1 MFITNHVLAGAV
13 IGLVAPR
20 RPAQVALVAVAS
32 HFVLDSVPHWGID
45 DDAKFRKVA
54 IVDGLVGL
62 ATMRAVMVA
71 VPRGTRVAVLAGM
84 LGAAFPDTDKPALMF
99 FGRSPFPQV
108 VDRFHSRIQRQAA
121 RGIRTELRVA
131 LGLVVAVRALSWWRS
146 VSRTTQQAIGG
157 SPVSPGRSE
166 H

>member
-20 RPAQVALVAVAS
+20 RPAKVALVAVGS

-62 ATMRAVMVA
+62 ATMRAVMGA

-84 LGAAFPDTDKPALMF
+84 LGAALPDADKPMDMF
-99 FGRSPFPQV
+99 FHRSPFPAP
-108 VDRFHSRIQRQAA
+108 VDCFHQRIQRESAH
-121 RGIRTELRVA
+121 GIRTELRAA
-131 LGLVVAVRALSWWRS
+131 LGLVLVVRILSWLRALSG
-146 VSRTTQQAIGG
+146 TAA
-157 SPVSPGRSE
+157 SPVVAGE
-166 H
+166 D

>member
-20 RPAQVALVAVAS
+20 CPAKVALVAVGS

-54 IVDGLVGL
+54 IVDGLIGL
-62 ATMRAVMVA
+62 ATMRAVMGA

-84 LGAAFPDTDKPALMF
+84 LGAAFPDADKPAQMF
-99 FGRSPFPQV
+99 FGRSPFPAP
-108 VDRFHSRIQRQAA
+108 VDRFHARIQRESAH
-121 RGIRTELRVA
+121 GIRTEIRAA
-131 LGLVVAVRALSWWRS
+131 LAMVVAVRVLSWL
-146 VSRTTQQAIGG
+146 RTLRRGTQQA
-157 SPVSPGRSE
+157 VTDRAA
-166 H
+166 

>member
-1 MFITNHVLAGAV
+1 VFITNHVLAGAV

-20 RPAQVALVAVAS
+20 RPAKVALVAVGS

-62 ATMRAVMVA
+62 ATMRAVMGA

-84 LGAAFPDTDKPALMF
+84 LGAAFPDADKPALMF
-99 FGRSPFPQV
+99 FGRSPFPSA
-108 VDRFHSRIQRQAA
+108 VDHFHGRIQRESKH
-121 RGIRTELRVA
+121 GVRTELRAA
-131 LGLVVAVRALSWWRS
+131 LGLVLAVRVLSWVRAIAADRP
-146 VSRTTQQAIGG
+146 RTISAGTSA
-157 SPVSPGRSE
+157 P
-166 H
+166 

>member
-1 MFITNHVLAGAV
+1 VFITNHVLAGAV

-20 RPAQVALVAVAS
+20 RPAKVALVAAGS

-71 VPRGTRVAVLAGM
+71 VPRGTRLAVLAGM
-84 LGAAFPDTDKPALMF
+84 LGAALPDADKPALMF
-99 FGRSPFPQV
+99 FHRSPFPAR
-108 VDRFHSRIQRQAA
+108 VDRFHQQIQRESSH
-121 RGIRTELRVA
+121 GIRIEIRAA
-131 LGLVVAVRALSWWRS
+131 LAMVLAVRVLSWWRALIA
-146 VSRTTQQAIGG
+146 VR
-157 SPVSPGRSE
+157 PGTISAETPAR
-166 H
+166 

>member
-20 RPAQVALVAVAS
+20 RPARVALVSVGS
-32 HFVLDSVPHWGID
+32 HFVLDSVPHWGTD

-62 ATMRAVMVA
+62 ATMRAVMAA

-84 LGAAFPDTDKPALMF
+84 LGAALPDADKPMDMF
-99 FGRSPFPQV
+99 FHRSPFPV
-108 VDRFHSRIQRQAA
+108 PVDRFHQRIQRESEH
-121 RGIRTELRVA
+121 GVRTEIRAA
-131 LGLVVAVRALSWWRS
+131 LAMVVMVRALSWLRVVAREARS
-146 VSRTTQQAIGG
+146 
-157 SPVSPGRSE
+157 
-166 H
+166 